1 MHKHIMKVVL
11 LALPIV
17 MLLILPVKTD
27 YDMTTTTPTASGSN
41 PVSVIEKMVN
51 AMNNQDAVEYTSTF
65 TQTNR
70 VDMEKAYSNS
80 SGEPFFKEKSAQLV
94 NIKKLPANIGIVA
107 AAISP
112 REELGEETEVYYTEL
127 AFKVDKE
134 DKWLYNGI
142 NHRVIVAVNENGEW
156 KISRM
161 SVPAMACIVEKG
173 QGFGTKAEE
182 QALRIEDTMERKGIV
197 LNMQGAIIKNIA
209 ASQAELDV

>member
-1 MHKHIMKVVL
+1 MHKHIRKAFL

-17 MLLILPVKTD
+17 MLLILSVTTD
-27 YDMTTTTPTASGSN
+27 YAMAATAPDASGSN

-182 QALRIEDTMERKGIV
+182 QALRIEDTMDKKGIV

>member
-1 MHKHIMKVVL
+1 MHKHIRKAFL

-17 MLLILPVKTD
+17 MLLILSVTTD
-27 YDMTTTTPTASGSN
+27 YAMAATAPDASGSN

-80 SGEPFFKEKSAQLV
+80 SGEPFFQEKSAQLV
-94 NIKKLPANIGIVA
+94 NIKKLPADVGIIA

-112 REELGEETEVYYTEL
+112 REELGAETEVYYTQL
-127 AFKVDKE
+127 ALKVDKE

-142 NHRVIVAVNENGEW
+142 NHRVIVMVNENGEW

-161 SVPAMACIVEKG
+161 SVPDMACIVEKG

-182 QALRIEDTMERKGIV
+182 QALRIENTMEKKGIV
-197 LNMQGAIIKNIA
+197 LNMQGAIVKNIA
-209 ASQAELDV
+209 ASQAELGV